1 MGTSPARAI
10 ESTQIREQLERIL
23 ASSLFK
29 ASKRNPSLLRYVVER
44 TLDDRTDSLKER
56 TLGVEVF
63 GREPDYDTGIDH
75 IVRSTAGEVRKR
87 LAQYYQEP
95 GREAELRIELPAGSY
110 VPQFHVPH
118 AIPAAPM
125 ARTPRWIWPVAAL
138 IAVGCT
144 AFVAGALFPRPSP
157 FPDPSLA
164 HFWSAIAARSG
175 IPVLLC
181 VGEEVLPTA
190 RDAAASSPAPGL
202 GDLRAMTHQTINIE
216 DAVALS
222 RFSAVLAG
230 PGAETRIL
238 TQSATTLEDLRQ
250 GPAVLIGAFNNDWT
264 TRLTEDLRFR
274 FDRLEARSGSIRDRQ
289 NPSQSPWSPR
299 LSDPKGNVMTGFVVT
314 RDYAIVARW
323 QSPRTGRM
331 TVVAAGITGY
341 GTTAAAEFL
350 TNPVYLKKLESQAP
364 GGWAKMGVEVVLSTE
379 VVKGIASAPAIVA
392 AHFW

>member
-1 MGTSPARAI
+1 MGTSPAKEI
-10 ESTQIREQLERIL
+10 ESALIREQLERIL
-23 ASSLFK
+23 ASPLFK

-44 TLDDRTDSLKER
+44 TIEDKTESLKER

-63 GREPDYDTGIDH
+63 GREPDYDTGADH

-95 GREAELRIELPAGSY
+95 GRETELRIELPAGSY
-110 VPQFHVPH
+110 VPQFHAPH
-118 AIPAAPM
+118 ASQGQAAPE
-125 ARTPRWIWPVAAL
+125 AKAPRWTRQAVAL
-138 IAVGCT
+138 IAVGGM
-144 AFVAGALFPRPSP
+144 AFIAGVLFSRPSP
-157 FPDPSLA
+157 FPDPRLA
-164 HFWSAIAARSG
+164 HFWGAVAARSG
-175 IPVLLC
+175 APVLLC
-181 VGEEVLPTA
+181 VGEEVLP
-190 RDAAASSPAPGL
+190 AATSSPAPGL
-202 GDLRAMTHQTINIE
+202 GDLRSMTHQTINIE

-230 PGAETRIL
+230 MGAETRIL
-238 TQSATTLEDLRQ
+238 TQSATTLDDLRQ

-264 TRLTEDLRFR
+264 TRLMEDLRFR
-274 FDRLEARSGSIRDRQ
+274 FDRLEARSGSISDRQ
-289 NPSQSPWSPR
+289 NPSQAPWSPK
-299 LSDPKGNVMTGFVVT
+299 LSDPKGNVTTGFVVT

-331 TVVAAGITGY
+331 TVAAAGITGY

-350 TNPVYLKKLESQAP
+350 TNPVYLKKLEAQAP
-364 GGWAKMGVEVVLSTE
+364 GGWAKMGIEVVLSTE